1 MAMEIMEAEIMEAE
15 KTRSRVKTERVSPNE
30 IDAVA
35 LLAKCARAI
44 RKNFKTLL
52 LAFLTG
58 AIIGTVFYMTAP
70 KRYSSRMIIQSGVL
84 AESYAARIAKDLT
97 QLISE
102 GNSLEASKKL
112 GLTQAEA
119 SLIYSIDIENIKDTE
134 SKDKDK
140 DKLEEKEFTN
150 AFLVTAQVFDNAVL
164 PQLQNG
170 VLSLLSNNNYVKVRE
185 KLRRDYYIGM
195 IAKVDRE
202 LNSLDSMKQSLF
214 ERKAKAFDVLLMDPT
229 NIYKMAVEL
238 NKEKIGYQNKLEL
251 ANTVHLVTGFTVYN
265 MPSFPNMSFSLAGGA
280 FLGVIVILVI
290 LGGMALMGALDE
302 FSRKKLEQG
311 VGA

>member
-1 MAMEIMEAEIMEAE
+1 MEDPRKKNPEETDIIE
-15 KTRSRVKTERVSPNE
+15 
-30 IDAVA
+30 
-35 LLAKCARAI
+35 LLAGGVSAI
-44 RKNFKTLL
+44 SNNFKPLL
-52 LAFLTG
+52 LALL
-58 AIIGTVFYMTAP
+58 IGTAVGGIFYMVVP
-70 KRYSSRMIIQSGVL
+70 KRYSSRMIIQYSVL
-84 AESYAARIAKDLT
+84 TEPYAMNIAKDLT
-97 QLISE
+97 QLINE

-112 GLTQAEA
+112 GVTKEEA

-134 SKDKDK
+134 EK
-140 DKLEEKEFTN
+140 DKLDEKELAN
-150 AFLVTAQVFDNAVL
+150 AFLVTVQVSDNVIL
-164 PQLQNG
+164 PALQNG
-170 VLSLLSNNNYVKVRE
+170 LLSLLSNSDYVKVRE

-280 FLGVIVILVI
+280 FLGVIVISVI